1 MRPCGRVMKSEIFF
15 ILQECGKAF
24 KTSGA
29 LGTHRPVHSSEKSFI
44 CQHCPYRANTKNN
57 LKIHDRIHTGVR
69 PYKCRFCMAKFSTN
83 SNMQKHMRN
92 IHEKEKTNKVT
103 AVSDH
108 QLHSLLTPGLCVLVS
123 FQCNECDRSFFSRE
137 SARKHMVTHTGLKP
151 YKCTRCTMSYSW
163 YNGLKKHV
171 KAQHANAKIPTETS
185 FYNELK
191 LNE

>member
-1 MRPCGRVMKSEIFF
+1 MIFF
-15 ILQECGKAF
+15 QTCGKGF

-29 LGTHRPVHSSEKSFI
+29 LGTHRPVHSSEKTFI

-57 LKIHDRIHTGVR
+57 LKIHDRVHSGIR
-69 PYKCRFCMAKFSTN
+69 PYKCRLCTAKFTTN

-92 IHEKEKTNKVT
+92 IHEKEKTNKVRCRG
-103 AVSDH
+103 AI
-108 QLHSLLTPGLCVLVS
+108 LIPLGLIFLTFLF
-123 FQCNECDRSFFSRE
+123 FQCDECDRSFFSRE

-151 YKCTRCTMSYSW
+151 YKCTHCSMSYSW

-191 LNE
+191 PGLCDENYMKSNYE